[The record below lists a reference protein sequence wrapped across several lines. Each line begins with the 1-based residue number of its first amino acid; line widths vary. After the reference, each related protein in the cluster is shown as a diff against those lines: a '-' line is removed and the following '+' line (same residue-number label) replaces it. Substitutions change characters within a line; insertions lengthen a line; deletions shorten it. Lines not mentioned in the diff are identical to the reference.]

1 VSSLGPKTPPTGRPP
16 PGAKPGPP
24 PERAVLGVPPETLKA
39 WRVKNVYAQERG
51 RWESLKTGR
60 TVVYTPPTKY
70 DGRPAV
76 RVADA
81 AIDDAAG
88 EVEKM
93 KGSVWQKIVDW
104 CRTRKLPP
112 EAYVRQCFANVP
124 FGHKHAPE
132 PGQLLG
138 DTYHDL
144 WKATFEKRQA
154 RLEQAL
160 RSERETAARHVA
172 VRQAAY
178 GETAEFATAYVL
190 LNGAELGLSPLFRY
204 CFAVALDTVEAGRTA
219 ARLEAAAVLQFE
231 TNRPLHRLVWAEFLP
246 PGFAARAKTMYPY
259 LLAKLWSRRKTQ

>member
-1 VSSLGPKTPPTGRPP
+1 MSSLGPKTPPTGRPP

-24 PERAVLGVPPETLKA
+24 PERAAPALPPETLKA

-51 RWESLKTGR
+51 RWETLKTGR
-60 TVVYTPPTKY
+60 TVVFTPPAKW
-70 DGRPAV
+70 DGHPAK
-76 RVADA
+76 RLSDA
-81 AIDDAAG
+81 NDDDPNG
-88 EVEKM
+88 EVERM
-93 KGSVWQKIVDW
+93 RGSEWQKIVDW
-104 CRTRKLPP
+104 CRKWKLPP

-124 FGHKHAPE
+124 FTQTKAPD
-132 PGQLLG
+132 PGQLCG
-138 DTYHDL
+138 DAYHDR

-178 GETAEFATAYVL
+178 GETAEFAAAYVL